1 MDSYTAR
8 NTGWLILITGIVGAL
23 AFVFFLAFAVGF
35 LFNIPSLLIFG
46 GLNDLFSA
54 IQAFLSAIL
63 AWTLFAAQRKQ
74 SLILSITGLLIVCF
88 GTLVVILDSG
98 LGISGTSIGLPSR
111 YDLHV
116 GWFLIGAWLVILNT
130 QSLLAAAWLKRITIL
145 GLLSG
150 LSLIVSMSLAG
161 TPWVLILSIPYP
173 VWCIWL
179 GRYIVKNKQVEK

>member
-1 MDSYTAR
+1 
-8 NTGWLILITGIVGAL
+8 LILITGIFGAL
-23 AFVFFLAFAVGF
+23 AIVFLLMFVVGF
-35 LFNIPSLLIFG
+35 LFDIPSLIIFG
-46 GLNDLFSA
+46 GFNDLSSA

-111 YDLHV
+111 FDLHV

-161 TPWVLILSIPYP
+161 TPWVLILSFPYP

-179 GRYIVKNKQVEK
+179 GRWILKGKRIANPTQ

>member
-1 MDSYTAR
+1 MDTYTAR
-8 NTGWLILITGIVGAL
+8 STGWLILITGIFGAL
-23 AFVFFLAFAVGF
+23 AIVFLLAFAVGF
-35 LFNIPSLLIFG
+35 LFGIPSLAIFG
-46 GLNDLFSA
+46 WLNDLSSA

-74 SLILSITGLLIVCF
+74 SLILSIIGLLMVSF
-88 GTLVVILDSG
+88 GSLVVILDSG
-98 LGISGTSIGLPSR
+98 LGISGTSIVLPSR

-150 LSLIVSMSLAG
+150 FSLIVSMSLAG